1 MKIQH
6 PSLLPWKGS
15 VCEALTW
22 LAGISITQGVIVF
35 LCHVAGNSK
44 GRELC
49 KSSGKVPAA
58 MSQAPLLILPNVPT
72 ALSSSTP
79 GLLSD
84 AEIQAAE
91 HEKASDMSFMFI
103 LLLLANISKT

>member
-1 MKIQH
+1 MRIQH

-15 VCEALTW
+15 VCEALIW

-72 ALSSSTP
+72 A
-79 GLLSD
+79 
-84 AEIQAAE
+84 
-91 HEKASDMSFMFI
+91 
-103 LLLLANISKT
+103 